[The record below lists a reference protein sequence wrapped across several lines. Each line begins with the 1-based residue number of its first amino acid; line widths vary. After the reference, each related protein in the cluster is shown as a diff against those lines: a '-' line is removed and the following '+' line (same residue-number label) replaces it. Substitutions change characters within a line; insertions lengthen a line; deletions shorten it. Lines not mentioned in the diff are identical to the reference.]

1 MHYIYHFACSSYLGY
16 RYSRSVLLQ
25 MLGTQS
31 VWTID
36 LALLLRRATGIDNG
50 LRFLLCTTTLGA
62 EDSYAEEA
70 FYKQE
75 FEVDAARINGLFR
88 SATSLRINYIKIS
101 LLSEDLARLM
111 STGSVVIIMLLDLRI
126 IRQASAGPSFLGN
139 SFNSGGYL
147 GHYIVICGYDSST
160 ARYTYMDP
168 AQSSSKYSV
177 RSNHTP
183 STWN

>member
-36 LALLLRRATGIDNG
+36 LALPLRRATGIDNG

-75 FEVDAARINGLFR
+75 FEACDDDGSGRCAHAWQ
-88 SATSLRINYIKIS
+88 T
-101 LLSEDLARLM
+101 
-111 STGSVVIIMLLDLRI
+111 TGS
-126 IRQASAGPSFLGN
+126 
-139 SFNSGGYL
+139 
-147 GHYIVICGYDSST
+147 
-160 ARYTYMDP
+160 
-168 AQSSSKYSV
+168 
-177 RSNHTP
+177 RSLFY
-183 STWN
+183 